1 MKPDPDNDLR
11 TCFQAQRSADRE
23 EAPVWNP
30 LLLEPPRKPVVA
42 SWIMWIG
49 LPTTAVA
56 VIAIGLLLFSFPSSQ
71 TRLSEAL
78 PVLLD
83 APAEPLFVGLES
95 SAFSS
100 PSDFLLPSHLS
111 IQLP

>member
-1 MKPDPDNDLR
+1 MNPDPDNELR
-11 TCFQAQRSADRE
+11 AYFKAQRSADHE
-23 EAPVWNP
+23 EVPVWNP
-30 LLLEPPRKPVVA
+30 RLLELPRKTGAV
-42 SWIMWIG
+42 SWITLIG
-49 LPTTAVA
+49 LPATAIA
-56 VIAIGLLLFSFPSSQ
+56 VMAIGLLLFSFPSSQ
-71 TRLSEAL
+71 ARLSEAL

-95 SAFSS
+95 SSFSS

>member
-11 TCFQAQRSADRE
+11 TYFKAQRSADHE
-23 EAPVWNP
+23 GAPVWNP
-30 LLLEPPRKPVVA
+30 RLLELPHKPEAV
-42 SWIMWIG
+42 SWITWIG
-49 LPTTAVA
+49 LPATAVA